1 MKSIFKLSMI
11 CLMATVSLFFASCD
25 KDDVG
30 DTTKPV
36 INLLEPEDGDLLKIG
51 DERGVH
57 FDIELS
63 DDVMLKSYK
72 VEIHP
77 DFDSHVHSAT
87 LRASSSETVDFTF
100 NKSWD
105 ISGRKNAHVH
115 HHEIKIPANAT
126 PGNYHL
132 MVYCTDAAGNEAHV
146 ARNVVLSLEG
156 GEEHEH

>member
-1 MKSIFKLSMI
+1 
-11 CLMATVSLFFASCD
+11 MAISFVTFSSCD
-25 KDDVG
+25 KDDDG
-30 DTTKPV
+30 DTTKPI
-36 INLLEPEDGDLLKIG
+36 INLIEPEEGDVLRIG
-51 DERGVH
+51 DQHGVH

-72 VEIHP
+72 VDIHP
-77 DFDSHVHSAT
+77 NFDEHVHSTT
-87 LRASSSETVDFTF
+87 LKSASSETVDFTF

-105 ISGRKNAHVH
+105 ISGQKNADIH

-132 MVYCTDAAGNEAHV
+132 MVYCTDAAGNEAHL
-146 ARNVVLSLEG
+146 ARNIVLSTEG